1 MADVNANI
9 GVHIDTSAALAEL
22 KNLQRQL
29 ATFHSSVARNSAAAT
44 QAQKGLQ
51 TNLLNSIN
59 ATGKFHAQMG
69 LVRSST
75 ESFTHALETNKLSMR
90 EYFRFAGGSTKTFG
104 RLFKQEF
111 NTIGK
116 VAEERVKKMQTQY
129 IKMGRDASGAIQSM
143 SITPRTLDMTNY
155 ANKTAVAAQKQA
167 LLNQLLKQGSTNL
180 LNFGKNTQWAGRQ
193 LMVGFTIPLAY
204 FGTMAA
210 KTFMDLE
217 KQAIRFKR
225 VYGDMFTTTEE
236 TNKALADV
244 QQLAEEF
251 TKYGVAVAETMEMA
265 ANAAAMGKVGADLTA
280 QVAQATRLAVLGGV
294 EQAQALE
301 TTISVTN
308 AFGVAAED
316 LANKINFLNA
326 VENQT
331 VVSIEDLTIAI
342 PKAGPVVKQLGGEV
356 EDLAFFLTAMKEGG
370 INASEG
376 ANALKSGLA
385 SLINPSEKANK
396 MLASMGININAIVE
410 GNQGNIRETVIDFA
424 QALDTLDPLN
434 RARAIEQLFGKF
446 QFSRLSTL
454 FQNVTKDGTQAARV
468 LDLAGASIE
477 ELAIMSE
484 RELGVLEDAISTD
497 FKESIEQL
505 KLAIAPIG
513 KEFLKAITPVA
524 KAIGG
529 FLEKF
534 NNLGDGTKK
543 FIVVATTLVG
553 VIGPVLLMTF
563 GLLANGV
570 ANIIKLFITMRSGFL
585 RAGSNTTLLA
595 QQTQYLNTEQLEAA
609 TVAAS
614 LNQAH
619 TRLTQSFAAETTA
632 VRLLRQAYIDATI
645 AAANFARA
653 NPGMMMPG
661 FKPGM
666 KGGGTGKKFA
676 SGTTKV
682 VGGTAGKDSVPA
694 LLMPGEA
701 VVPTDI
707 AQNNKFK
714 PLVEALVTGK
724 IAQYGNGSTGVT
736 FEGKNYSA
744 QSGLKAK
751 SVQDFLNSL
760 QKNSDGTY
768 NYKDPKNSSNN
779 KNNISPDEIR
789 RVMTDRSNSGK
800 LNISELKEKLVLT
813 ADAKKAN
820 LVTKGPGQTLL
831 SKKLNQLPGR
841 GMSGTEN
848 EMSAIKKRLQKYG
861 LDPNGKEMKR
871 LLQIDKSHL
880 TPAFD
885 ASGKKVFTL
894 GNIVPDYGYVNNY
907 ISNSLKGKLGKHLSS
922 MDSKQLKGL
931 GIDPKEFK
939 SLMAGNHPQTTASAN
954 TLRKISDYVLNYPG
968 GDKALGRALNLNSS
982 GVKNLMYQTDALNA
996 GLSERLKTDFYK
1008 GGTGSRTIE
1017 KLLKKFNI
1025 AVSRNELLLDEKNRA
1040 SIVTGS
1046 TGKPKPANMPMIGGS
1061 SKDTRI
1067 IPASK
1072 VNKVV
1077 PMPKFFGPKGFALGA
1092 AEGITRSGVPPI
1104 PFSSA
1109 ASGMRVADSQ
1119 VRELITAVNKNTL
1132 AVNASAKA
1140 SKAAAKSTSKV
1151 AAAVTGSVAAGAGAG
1166 VVGGVIPP
1174 TLTPK
1179 EARQTAR
1186 AERSQKIGR
1195 VAGPAA
1201 GALGMASMGAFMTG
1215 NTGMGM
1221 GLMGASAVASIVPML
1236 ANPLGIAVAAAATL
1250 AGGFFLL
1257 NKRMDDARKKQI
1269 EYIDSVTAST
1279 KKMQKIGEI
1288 TGKVGASQIAQ
1299 RQRETGVRANEFRTG
1314 YDREDNQFGT
1324 NFLAS
1329 DIGKEIFKGF
1339 NDTVAKDGPKAAQLL
1354 ATQLGAYISDGVM
1367 SAEQANSVAR
1377 AIGINLGDMSISTNI
1392 NGELRELVGPDGQD
1406 LLTNPLSVRLKI
1418 ISTQAEMSN
1427 DLKNVISEFE
1437 GITKGDEYRGFVAQS
1452 SVANAK
1458 NLEIIQ
1464 AQRDAQF
1471 QTNQL
1476 IIDNLEKQKTLT
1488 TDKTKQFQLEE
1499 QIVIAKGKQK
1509 SEDQVLAAKSKQIIK
1524 DAEDLYNLARNSSD
1538 DLPGSLGAA
1547 MASGA
1552 FIDALQAGIKSANK
1566 DNPFLNAFI
1575 NKGASLDSVQ
1585 LEAQINTAVLGGLL
1599 NIPTALKL
1607 MEMFAGTEEGEAKLK
1622 TVIET
1627 TVTTQDPGVF
1637 KTFMEIVSGKKIK
1650 PEITMAILTDQ
1661 DKFEDRVNV
1670 LNKLKDFDGDSINLE
1685 VFVNDMTATG
1695 LDDLALKFKA
1705 IEKIKSPITI
1715 KTLAEISTITNDP
1728 DIDMSG
1734 LVDIWTKYENATDEI
1749 KKTVIQEYIAVFSS
1763 IGDEEVEDLI
1773 MNELARSDIRSPDRM
1788 DDRRRLAEK
1797 KYFTIDKDGEFKLD
1811 KDGKRIPTAKAAGAL
1826 VSQRGAKAAN
1836 EIPKDG
1842 SDFEDIS
1849 GSRDTTLD
1857 DLLRKLKLTRNAS
1870 INAQGG
1876 LEELRRV
1883 FKDSNGDITKFSGVI
1898 QQLNAAGADT
1908 GFIDFVSSLDND
1920 TQKVYLNTKL
1930 LKKGIVELTEEGK
1943 IAMDLYKEAA
1953 LGAFQESADSQITNI
1968 NAQVNGFKRL
1978 TAAGV
1983 GVADSIKLI
1992 ADAEFMR
1999 SLSQAKTVKELDTLI
2014 KKNNELKQAQMD
2026 LLLVTDPAR
2035 AFKDRMEESLKYYDF
2050 LERQARASVKLEID
2064 RINDLIDANERL
2076 IQTQERY
2083 IEENINRVIEQFN
2096 QDLNLIDRSITKIN
2110 EKYDA
2115 QEKALQEI
2123 SDINDD
2129 IAAKESSRIS
2139 IADALTKG
2147 DISAAAKAI
2156 QEERQAAAQRA
2167 QEESSKLLQIAREKE
2182 IAKVTSASG
2191 LTRAQI
2197 EEKIYAL
2204 EQQRLPLVA
2213 KIVKLQDD
2221 NYKLQNVTL
2230 RAQEDSLNATLKGI
2244 DAARFAYEQQV
2255 IAIEAA
2261 QYEANGFNGILL
2273 VAEATLL
2280 RMKAIW
2286 DSLNS
2291 KSAIKTPT
2299 VATGTSQEILQKSS
2313 LASANKEYFEKQV
2326 FPAVESGTIGGN
2338 ELRDY
2343 AKAYSQA
2350 FKTNIIPLARGG
2362 MVPKYYAS
2370 GGYSKGT
2377 DTIPAMLTP
2386 GEFVVRK
2393 NAVDS
2398 FGVNSLNK
2406 INDGSYG
2413 GSSVYNYSLNV
2424 NVKSD
2429 ANPNDIARTV
2439 MTQIKQIDNQ
2449 RIRTQRGA

>member
-29 ATFHSSVARNSAAAT
+29 ATFHSSVAKNSATAAA
-44 QAQKGLQ
+44 AQKSLQ
-51 TNLLNSIN
+51 TNLLNAIN
-59 ATGKFHAQMG
+59 ATGKFNAQMG

-129 IKMGRDASGAIQSM
+129 IKMGRDASGAIKAM

-193 LMVGFTIPLAY
+193 LMVGFTVPLAY

-244 QQLAEEF
+244 QKLAEEF
-251 TKYGVAVAETMEMA
+251 TKYGVAVADTMEMA
-265 ANAAAMGKVGADLTA
+265 ANAAAMGKTGADLTA

-316 LANKINFLNA
+316 LASKINFLNA

-385 SLINPSEKANK
+385 SLINPSEKASK
-396 MLASMGININAIVE
+396 MLASMGVNINAIVE

-424 QALDTLDPLN
+424 LALDTLDPLN

-632 VRLLRQAYIDATI
+632 VRLLRQAYIDATF
-645 AAANFARA
+645 AALNFARA

-666 KGGGTGKKFA
+666 KGGKPKGFA
-676 SGTTKV
+676 SGTT
-682 VGGTAGKDSVPA
+682 GLPGPRGAGDIIPILGA
-694 LLMPGEA
+694 PGEA
-701 VVPTDI
+701 IIPAKV
-707 AQNNKFK
+707 AQDERFK
-714 PLVEALVTGK
+714 PIINAMVNGKLQGYETGT
-724 IAQYGNGSTGVT
+724 I
-736 FEGKNYSA
+736 
-744 QSGLKAK
+744 GLKVPADLNPENK
-751 SVQDFLNSL
+751 SYNASQRSANGIQQLLNEFV
-760 QKNSDGTY
+760 KNPNGTY
-768 NYKDPKNSSNN
+768 NYVDPEGKYSRSNIPAAEISKAIDERYEQN
-779 KNNISPDEIR
+779 KNRVGGNVFTASQIKDKLGLTKTGSVARNTRPGDTSKSNEIKKVIEKIRAQNIFDFE
-789 RVMTDRSNSGK
+789 GQG
-800 LNISELKEKLVLT
+800 E
-813 ADAKKAN
+813 AD
-820 LVTKGPGQTLL
+820 
-831 SKKLNQLPGR
+831 
-841 GMSGTEN
+841 
-848 EMSAIKKRLQKYG
+848 AIKKRLQEKG
-861 LDPNGKEMKR
+861 LFNERQFNKLIQVEA
-871 LLQIDKSHL
+871 SHIK
-880 TPAFD
+880 PSIGPD
-885 ASGKKVFTL
+885 GKKVWDL
-894 GNIVPDYGYVNNY
+894 KNLVLDRGYVNNFLSTNLQGNLGKNLIQMSAEELKLKGIDKKVLLDFY
-907 ISNSLKGKLGKHLSS
+907 RKEGIKGSETHPVTQTQAKTLQGIARYVISQDPKSLKKMGISNPQNALYQAHALDAGLDHRFKNNTYGT
-922 MDSKQLKGL
+922 KGL
-931 GIDPKEFK
+931 KTLQDFQNIILTKREKVQFNDGKEK
-939 SLMAGNHPQTTASAN
+939 TVTGQTGTSKPPGMQVSGGAAS
-954 TLRKISDYVLNYPG
+954 
-968 GDKALGRALNLNSS
+968 DKRVIPA
-982 GVKNLMYQTDALNA
+982 KN
-996 GLSERLKTDFYK
+996 
-1008 GGTGSRTIE
+1008 
-1017 KLLKKFNI
+1017 
-1025 AVSRNELLLDEKNRA
+1025 VSR
-1040 SIVTGS
+1040 V
-1046 TGKPKPANMPMIGGS
+1046 
-1061 SKDTRI
+1061 
-1067 IPASK
+1067 IPA
-1072 VNKVV
+1072 
-1077 PMPKFFGPKGFALGA
+1077 KFGFKG
-1092 AEGITRSGVPPI
+1092 S
-1104 PFSSA
+1104 
-1109 ASGMRVADSQ
+1109 
-1119 VRELITAVNKNTL
+1119 
-1132 AVNASAKA
+1132 
-1140 SKAAAKSTSKV
+1140 
-1151 AAAVTGSVAAGAGAG
+1151 GSVAFGAAGGFDANGNPISTKPGMAVSQIEKNTRATNNSIRRNMEKVQREQHAMLKEQNKLIAEQIKLQKEG
-1166 VVGGVIPP
+1166 VP
-1174 TLTPK
+1174 LTAK
-1179 EARQTAR
+1179 EQKMKAR
-1186 AERSQKIGR
+1186 EIRSQKIGR
-1195 VAGPAA
+1195 VAGPMA
-1201 GALGMASMGAFMTG
+1201 GVAGMASMGAFMTG
-1215 NTGMGM
+1215 NTGVGM
-1221 GLMGASAVASIVPML
+1221 GLMGVSAIAQIATMVKGPI
-1236 ANPLGIAVAAAATL
+1236 GIAVAAAAVL

-1257 NKRMDDARKKQI
+1257 NKRMDDATKKQVA
-1269 EYIDSVTAST
+1269 YVDSVTAGT
-1279 KKMQKIGEI
+1279 KKMQKVGEL
-1288 TGKVGASQIAQ
+1288 TGKVGASQIAEK
-1299 RQRETGVRANEFRTG
+1299 QRETGARTNEFRTG

-1339 NDTVAKDGPKAAQLL
+1339 NDSVAKDGPRAAQLL

-1367 SAEQANSVAR
+1367 SAEQANSIAR
-1377 AIGINLGDMSISTNI
+1377 SIGINLGDMSITASI
-1392 NGELRELVGPDGQD
+1392 NGELRKIIGPDGTD
-1406 LLTNPLSVRLKI
+1406 LLKNPLKVRIAI
-1418 ISTQAEMSN
+1418 INLQESLVTDVKENIENQKGFNPDTS
-1427 DLKNVISEFE
+1427 LSLVSE
-1437 GITKGDEYRGFVAQS
+1437 TAVL
-1452 SVANAK
+1452 NAK

-1464 AQRDAQF
+1464 AQRDAQY
-1471 QTNQL
+1471 QSNQA
-1476 IIDNLEKQKTLT
+1476 IIDGLEKQKAAT
-1488 TDKTKQFQLEE
+1488 TDKTKQLQLEN
-1499 QIVIAKGKQK
+1499 QIVAAKAKQK
-1509 SEDQVLAAKSKQIIK
+1509 SEDQLLANKGKDVIK
-1524 DAEDLYNLARNSSD
+1524 NAEDLFNLAREKNK
-1538 DLPGSLGAA
+1538 GSTGQLTSQ
-1547 MASGA
+1547 MASGQ
-1552 FIDALQAGIKSANK
+1552 FVDSLQIGIKEANK
-1566 DNPFLNAFI
+1566 DNPFLNRFI
-1575 NKGASLDSVQ
+1575 TETANLKTTQ
-1585 LEAQINTAVLGGLL
+1585 LEVQIDTAVLGGQLK
-1599 NIPTALKL
+1599 IPTALKL
-1607 MEMFAGTEEGEAKLK
+1607 MGMFAGTEEGEKKLK
-1622 TVIET
+1622 TILET
-1627 TVTTQDPGVF
+1627 TLQTQDPGVF
-1637 KTFMEIVSGKKIK
+1637 QKFMDIVSGKNIK
-1650 PEITMAILTDQ
+1650 PEITMAILTDEEN
-1661 DKFEDRVNV
+1661 FEDRVKV
-1670 LNKLKDFDGDSINLE
+1670 LDRLKDIDGDAINLE
-1685 VFVNDMTATG
+1685 VLVNKKG
-1695 LDDLALKFKA
+1695 VGILDELAKNYRA
-1705 IEKIKSPITI
+1705 IEKIKGPITLKTINEI
-1715 KTLAEISTITNDP
+1715 KTITGDEGLN
-1728 DIDMSG
+1728 MSG
-1734 LVDIWTKYENATDEI
+1734 LVDIWSKYENSTDEI
-1749 KKTVIQEYIAVFSS
+1749 KKTVIQEYIAIYKS
-1763 IGDEEVEDLI
+1763 ITPEEVEDFI
-1773 MNELARSDIRSPDRM
+1773 DNELAKGGGSPDRV
-1788 DDRRRLAEK
+1788 DERRKVLEAKYYTTTGTGKEK
-1797 KYFTIDKDGEFKLD
+1797 E
-1811 KDGKRIPTAKAAGAL
+1811 RKANLEAVAGAM
-1826 VSQRGAKAAN
+1826 VSQRGAKALN
-1836 EIPKDG
+1836 EIPAGSKTAKDTG
-1842 SDFEDIS
+1842 P
-1849 GSRDTTLD
+1849 RDTTLD
-1857 DLLRKLKLTRNAS
+1857 NLLRKLKLTRDAS

-1920 TQKVYLNTKL
+1920 TQKVYLNTEL
-1930 LKKGIVELTEEGK
+1930 LKKGIVQLTQEGK

-2014 KKNNELKQAQMD
+2014 KKNNELKQAQID

-2167 QEESSKLLQIAREKE
+2167 QEKSSKLLQIAREKE
-2182 IAKVTSASG
+2182 IAKITSASG
-2191 LTRAQI
+2191 LTRVQI
-2197 EEKIYAL
+2197 EEKIYSL
-2204 EQQRLPLVA
+2204 EQERIPLVA
-2213 KIVKLQDD
+2213 KILKLQDD

-2230 RAQEDSLNATLKGI
+2230 RAQEDSLKATLKGI

-2261 QYEANGFNGILL
+2261 QYEANGFNNILL

-2291 KSAIKTPT
+2291 KSTIKTTT

-2413 GSSVYNYSLNV
+2413 GSSVYNYNLSV

>member
-9 GVHIDTSAALAEL
+9 GVHINTSAALVEL

-69 LVRSST
+69 LVRNST

-104 RLFKQEF
+104 RFFKQEF
-111 NTIGK
+111 DTIGK
-116 VAEERVKKMQTQY
+116 VAQERVKKMQTQY

-155 ANKTAVAAQKQA
+155 GNKTAVAAQKQA

-204 FGTMAA
+204 FGTAAA

-217 KQAIRFKR
+217 KQAVRFRR
-225 VYGDMFTTTEE
+225 VYGEVFTTTEE
-236 TNKALADV
+236 ANKALADI
-244 QQLAEEF
+244 QQLAESF
-251 TKYGVAVAETMEMA
+251 TKYGVAVVDTMKMA
-265 ANAAAMGKVGADLTA
+265 ADAAAMGKMGADLTA

-294 EQAQALE
+294 EQTQALE

-308 AFGVAAED
+308 AFGVATED

-342 PKAGPVVKQLGGEV
+342 PKAGPVVKQLGGDV

-385 SLINPSEKANK
+385 SLINPTEKASK
-396 MLASMGININAIVE
+396 MLEGFGISINAIVE
-410 GNQGNIRETVIDFA
+410 GNQGNIRQTVIDFSR
-424 QALDTLDPLN
+424 ALDTLDPLN

-468 LDLAGASIE
+468 LNLAGASIE

-484 RELGVLEDAISTD
+484 RELGVLEDAIGTD

-645 AAANFARA
+645 AATNFARA

-724 IAQYGNGSTGVT
+724 ISLYGNGSTGVT

-744 QSGLKAK
+744 QSRLKAK
-751 SVQDFLNSL
+751 SVQDFLNNL

-880 TPAFD
+880 TPTFD

-907 ISNSLKGKLGKHLSS
+907 ISNSLKGKLGQHLSS

-931 GIDPKEFK
+931 GIDSKEFK
-939 SLMAGNHPQTTASAN
+939 SLIAGNHPQTTASAN
-954 TLRKISDYVLNYPG
+954 TLRKISEYVLNYPG
-968 GDKALGRALNLNSS
+968 GDKALGKALKLDPA

-1008 GGTGSRTIE
+1008 GGAGSRTIE

-1046 TGKPKPANMPMIGGS
+1046 TGKPKPTNMPMIGGS
-1061 SKDTRI
+1061 PKDTRI

-1221 GLMGASAVASIVPML
+1221 GLMGASAVASIAPML
-1236 ANPLGIAVAAAATL
+1236 TNPIGIAVAAAVAL
-1250 AGGFFLL
+1250 AGGFLLL
-1257 NKRMDDARKKQI
+1257 NKRMSDARKKQI

-1324 NFLAS
+1324 NFLS
-1329 DIGKEIFKGF
+1329 SEIGKEIFKGF
-1339 NDTVAKDGPKAAQLL
+1339 NDSVAKDGPKAAQLL

-1392 NGELRELVGPDGQD
+1392 SGELRELVGPDGQD
-1406 LLTNPLSVRLKI
+1406 LLINPLKVRINIITAQEQTTEDLINQRFNLKP
-1418 ISTQAEMSN
+1418 
-1427 DLKNVISEFE
+1427 
-1437 GITKGDEYRGFVAQS
+1437 G
-1452 SVANAK
+1452 ANASDLNSAIATSATK
-1458 NLEIIQ
+1458 DLQIVQ
-1464 AQRDAQF
+1464 AQRDAQY
-1471 QTNQL
+1471 QTNQA
-1476 IIDNLEKQKTLT
+1476 IIDGLEKQKAATIDKAKQLQLESQIVT
-1488 TDKTKQFQLEE
+1488 AKTKQKTEDAILAEKSKEALNNSVKTFEE
-1499 QIVIAKGKQK
+1499 
-1509 SEDQVLAAKSKQIIK
+1509 LAKSDKYVKTLRDIIK
-1524 DAEDLYNLARNSSD
+1524 IN
-1538 DLPGSLGAA
+1538 
-1547 MASGA
+1547 
-1552 FIDALQAGIKSANK
+1552 NK
-1566 DNPFLNAFI
+1566 DNPFLKLFLDA
-1575 NKGASLDSVQ
+1575 GSALEDESLEV
-1585 LEAQINTAVLGGLL
+1585 QINTAVEGGLL

-1607 MEMFAGTEEGEAKLK
+1607 MEMFAGIEEGEAKLK
-1622 TVIET
+1622 TIIET
-1627 TVTTQDPGVF
+1627 TVTAQDPGVF
-1637 KTFMEIVSGKKIK
+1637 KTFMEIVSGKDIK
-1650 PEITMAILTDQ
+1650 PEIKIAILTDQ

-1728 DIDMSG
+1728 NIDMSG

-1749 KKTVIQEYIAVFSS
+1749 KKTVIQEYIAVFKS
-1763 IGDEEVEDLI
+1763 IGDKEVEDLI
-1773 MNELARSDIRSPDRM
+1773 KNELARGDIGSPNRM
-1788 DDRRRLAEK
+1788 DNKISVLK
-1797 KYFTIDKDGEFKLD
+1797 SKYYNKDGTVNA
-1811 KDGKRIPTAKAAGAL
+1811 PAVAAAL
-1826 VSQRGAKAAN
+1826 VSQRGAKAPN

-1849 GSRDTTLD
+1849 GSRDTTID
-1857 DLLRKLKLTRNAS
+1857 DLLKKLKLTRDAS

-1876 LEELRRV
+1876 LKELRRV
-1883 FKDSNGDITKFSGVI
+1883 FKDSNGDVTKFSGVI

-1920 TQKVYLNTKL
+1920 TQKVYLNTEL
-1930 LKKGIVELTEEGK
+1930 LKKGIVELTEDGK

-1968 NAQVNGFKRL
+1968 NAQVDGFKRL

-2014 KKNNELKQAQMD
+2014 KKNNELKQAQID
-2026 LLLVTDPAR
+2026 LLLATDPAR
-2035 AFKDRMEESLKYYDF
+2035 AFQDRMEESLKYYDF
-2050 LERQARASVKLEID
+2050 LERQAKASVKLEID

-2096 QDLNLIDRSITKIN
+2096 QDLNLIDRSIAKIN

-2147 DISAAAKAI
+2147 DISAAARAI

-2167 QEESSKLLQIAREKE
+2167 QEQSSKLLQIAREKE
-2182 IAKVTSASG
+2182 IAKVTSANG

-2197 EEKIYAL
+2197 EEKIYDL

-2213 KIVKLQDD
+2213 QIVKLQDD
-2221 NYKLQNVTL
+2221 NYKLQNITL

-2255 IAIEAA
+2255 IAIEGA
-2261 QYEANGFNGILL
+2261 QYKAKGFNGILL
-2273 VAEATLL
+2273 VAEATLT
-2280 RMKAIW
+2280 RMKALW
-2286 DSLNS
+2286 DSMNS
-2291 KSAIKTPT
+2291 KSAIQ
-2299 VATGTSQEILQKSS
+2299 VAT
-2313 LASANKEYFEKQV
+2313 ASRFTPIDP
-2326 FPAVESGTIGGN
+2326 FESGVDPRIS
-2338 ELRDY
+2338 
-2343 AKAYSQA
+2343 KAAAAEPWWGY
-2350 FKTNIIPLARGG
+2350 LATGG
-2362 MVPKYYAS
+2362 MVPKYYVA

-2398 FGVNSLNK
+2398 FGVNNLNK

-2429 ANPNDIARTV
+2429 SSPDDIARTV
-2439 MTQIKQIDNQ
+2439 MTQIKRIDNQ
-2449 RIRTQRGA
+2449 RIKTQRGA

>member
-29 ATFHSSVARNSAAAT
+29 ATFHSSVAKNSATAAA
-44 QAQKGLQ
+44 AQKSLQ
-51 TNLLNSIN
+51 TNLLNAIN
-59 ATGKFHAQMG
+59 ATGKFNAQMG

-129 IKMGRDASGAIQSM
+129 IKMGRDASGAIKAM
-143 SITPRTLDMTNY
+143 SITPRTLEMNDY
-155 ANKTAVAAQKQA
+155 ATKTAIAAQKQA

-204 FGTMAA
+204 FGTTAA

-217 KQAIRFKR
+217 KQAIKFKR
-225 VYGDMFTTTEE
+225 VYGDVFTTTEE
-236 TNKALADV
+236 SNKALADV
-244 QQLAEEF
+244 QRLAEEF

-265 ANAAAMGKVGADLTA
+265 ANAAAMGKTGADLTA

-316 LANKINFLNA
+316 LASKINFLNA

-385 SLINPSEKANK
+385 SLINPTEKASK
-396 MLASMGININAIVE
+396 MLASMGVNIKAIVE

-468 LDLAGASIE
+468 LSLATASVE

-484 RELGVLEDAISTD
+484 RELGVLEDSISTD
-497 FKESIEQL
+497 FKESIENL

-513 KEFLKAITPVA
+513 KEFLKAVTPIA
-524 KAIGG
+524 KALGG

-543 FIVVATTLVG
+543 FIVIATTLVG

-585 RAGSNTTLLA
+585 KAGSNTTLLA

-619 TRLTQSFAAETTA
+619 TRLTQSFAIETTA
-632 VRLLRQAYIDATI
+632 VKLLRQAYIDATF
-645 AAANFARA
+645 AALNFARA

-666 KGGGTGKKFA
+666 QGGKPKGFA
-676 SGTTKV
+676 SGTTGLPGPK
-682 VGGTAGKDSVPA
+682 GAGDIIPILGA
-694 LLMPGEA
+694 PGEA
-701 VVPTDI
+701 IIPAKV
-707 AQNNKFK
+707 AQDERFK
-714 PLVEALVTGK
+714 PIINAMVNGKLQGYETGT
-724 IAQYGNGSTGVT
+724 TGIKVPNELNPT
-736 FEGKNYSA
+736 GQIYNAKT
-744 QSGLKAK
+744 AK
-751 SVQDFLNSL
+751 SAKDIQNFLNSL
-760 QKNSDGTY
+760 QKNPDGTY
-768 NYKDPKNSSNN
+768 NYVDPEGKYSKSNIKPSIIAEVLRKRNQADKFTPYEIKTKLGLTKEGYKESTKKKGATSAPQSIRDVIN
-779 KNNISPDEIR
+779 KS
-789 RVMTDRSNSGK
+789 
-800 LNISELKEKLVLT
+800 KEKAIPGFEIEKQAIQDRLKQQGLGVRPSQLDRLFQVDASHIKPDFDQFGNKIWNLKNVA
-813 ADAKKAN
+813 ADA
-820 LVTKGPGQTLL
+820 
-831 SKKLNQLPGR
+831 
-841 GMSGTEN
+841 
-848 EMSAIKKRLQKYG
+848 
-861 LDPNGKEMKR
+861 
-871 LLQIDKSHL
+871 
-880 TPAFD
+880 
-885 ASGKKVFTL
+885 
-894 GNIVPDYGYVNNY
+894 GYVNNY
-907 ISNSLKGKLGKHLSS
+907 ISNSLKGKLGQHLSQMS
-922 MDSKQLKGL
+922 PKQLQEL
-931 GIDPKEFK
+931 GIDPGHFKELY
-939 SLMAGNHPQTTASAN
+939 SSGNRGMGTHPVSAGQAK
-954 TLRKISDYVLNYPG
+954 TLQAVARYVISKPKG
-968 GDKALGRALNLNSS
+968 LNLGKNALYQAHALDAGLNARINQTGFYSS
-982 GVKNLMYQTDALNA
+982 G
-996 GLSERLKTDFYK
+996 GP
-1008 GGTGSRTIE
+1008 RTLE
-1017 KLLKKFNI
+1017 KLQLALTPGERVKYNDG
-1025 AVSRNELLLDEKNRA
+1025 RNKN
-1040 SIVTGS
+1040 VTNQ
-1046 TGKPKPANMPMIGGS
+1046 TGKRKTSNIKQIGGS
-1061 SKDTRI
+1061 TTDTRI
-1067 IPASK
+1067 VSGKNIKK
-1072 VNKVV
+1072 VTPFKFRGFSPGPFAFGAAGGIDKNGVISQPGMAVSEIEKQFRAEQNSLRRKVQKVERDRIRALKEETVATQKKTKVV
-1077 PMPKFFGPKGFALGA
+1077 N
-1092 AEGITRSGVPPI
+1092 ETI
-1104 PFSSA
+1104 P
-1109 ASGMRVADSQ
+1109 
-1119 VRELITAVNKNTL
+1119 
-1132 AVNASAKA
+1132 
-1140 SKAAAKSTSKV
+1140 
-1151 AAAVTGSVAAGAGAG
+1151 
-1166 VVGGVIPP
+1166 
-1174 TLTPK
+1174 LTK
-1179 EARQTAR
+1179 EQIKQQKEQSRQM
-1186 AERSQKIGR
+1186 RSQAIGR
-1195 VAGPAA
+1195 VAGPTA
-1201 GALGMASMGAFMTG
+1201 GLAGMASMGAFMTG
-1215 NTGMGM
+1215 NVGAGTA
-1221 GLMGASAVASIVPML
+1221 LMGVSAIASIAPML
-1236 ANPLGIAVAAAATL
+1236 TNPLAIAVAAAAAL

-1257 NKRMDDARKKQI
+1257 NKRMADARKKQI
-1269 EYIDSVTAST
+1269 EYIDSVTSGT
-1279 KKMQKIGEI
+1279 KQMQKVGEI

-1299 RQRETGVRANEFRTG
+1299 RQRETGARTNEFRTG

-1339 NDTVAKDGPKAAQLL
+1339 NDTVAQDGPKAAKLL
-1354 ATQLGAYISDGVM
+1354 ATQLATYISDGVM

-1377 AIGINLGDMSISTNI
+1377 AIGINLGDMSITSQI
-1392 NGELRELVGPDGQD
+1392 NGTLRELVGPDGQD
-1406 LLTNPLSVRLKI
+1406 LLKDPLKVRI
-1418 ISTQAEMSN
+1418 NIVTQQNENTQDFVDVFQAESGTTTQSDRARMGYVSAAAVSATKS
-1427 DLKNVISEFE
+1427 LQ
-1437 GITKGDEYRGFVAQS
+1437 IT
-1452 SVANAK
+1452 
-1458 NLEIIQ
+1458 Q
-1464 AQRDAQF
+1464 AQRDAQY
-1471 QTNQL
+1471 QNNQA
-1476 IIDNLEKQKTLT
+1476 IIDGLEKQKAAT
-1488 TDKTKQFQLEE
+1488 TDKVKQLQLENQIVNAKTKQKL
-1499 QIVIAKGKQK
+1499 
-1509 SEDQVLAAKSKQIIK
+1509 EDQVLAEKNKQNLKTVEDNFKKIDQEATKYGDTYIATLRDSIK
-1524 DAEDLYNLARNSSD
+1524 IS
-1538 DLPGSLGAA
+1538 
-1547 MASGA
+1547 
-1552 FIDALQAGIKSANK
+1552 QK
-1566 DNPFLNAFI
+1566 DNPFKQQFLDAMSDL
-1575 NKGASLDSVQ
+1575 KDESLEVK
-1585 LEAQINTAVLGGLL
+1585 ITTAVEGGLL
-1599 NIPTALKL
+1599 SPKTTIDLIN
-1607 MEMFAGTEEGEAKLK
+1607 MFAGEKDSEAK
-1622 TVIET
+1622 INNIINT
-1627 TVTTQDPGVF
+1627 TLTSQDPGVF
-1637 KTFMEIVSGKKIK
+1637 ATYMSIVSGKNIDSKIK
-1650 PEITMAILTDQ
+1650 LEILSDQ
-1661 DKFEDRVNV
+1661 EKFEDRVNV
-1670 LNKLKDFDGDSINLE
+1670 LNRLKDLDGDAINLE
-1685 VFVNDMTATG
+1685 VLVNELDTEG
-1695 LDDLALKFKA
+1695 LDKLAKSYRA
-1705 IEKIKSPITI
+1705 IENIKGPITLKTINEI
-1715 KTLAEISTITNDP
+1715 KTITGDEGLN
-1728 DIDMSG
+1728 MSG
-1734 LVDIWTKYENATDEI
+1734 LVDIWSKYENSTDEI
-1749 KKTVIQEYIAVFSS
+1749 KKTVIQEYIAIYKS
-1763 IGDEEVEDLI
+1763 IGDKEVEDLI
-1773 MNELARSDIRSPDRM
+1773 KKELSTGGSPDGLERKQTA
-1788 DDRRRLAEK
+1788 LKA
-1797 KYFTIDKDGEFKLD
+1797 KYYNKDGTVNA
-1811 KDGKRIPTAKAAGAL
+1811 PAVAAAL
-1826 VSQRGAKAAN
+1826 VSQRGAKAPN
-1836 EIPKDG
+1836 EIPKGPQDPL
-1842 SDFEDIS
+1842 DS

-1857 DLLRKLKLTRNAS
+1857 NLLRKLKLTRDAS

-1883 FKDSNGDITKFSGVI
+1883 FKKSNGDITKFSGVI

-1908 GFIDFVSSLDND
+1908 GFIDFVSSLDNE
-1920 TQKVYLNTKL
+1920 TQRVYLNTEL
-1930 LKKGIVELTEEGK
+1930 LKKGIVQLTKDGK

-1953 LGAFQESADSQITNI
+1953 LGAFQEDADSQIRNI
-1968 NAQVNGFKRL
+1968 NAQVDGFKRL

-1999 SLSQAKTVKELDTLI
+1999 SLSQAKTIKELDALI
-2014 KKNNELKQAQMD
+2014 KKNNELKQAQTN
-2026 LLLVTDPAR
+2026 LLLATDPTQ

-2050 LERQARASVKLEID
+2050 LERQAKASVKLEID

-2083 IEENINRVIEQFN
+2083 IEENINRVIDQFN

-2123 SDINDD
+2123 SDINND
-2129 IAAKESSRIS
+2129 IAEQEKRKIS
-2139 IADALTKG
+2139 IADALTQG

-2167 QEESSKLLQIAREKE
+2167 QEKSSKLLQIAREKE
-2182 IAKVTSASG
+2182 IAKITNANG
-2191 LTRAQI
+2191 LTRVQI
-2197 EEKIYAL
+2197 EEKIYSL
-2204 EQQRLPLVA
+2204 EQERIPLVA
-2213 KIVKLQDD
+2213 KILKLQDD

-2230 RAQEDSLNATLKGI
+2230 RAQEDSLKATLKGI

-2429 ANPNDIARTV
+2429 ANPNDIARTI